1 MLRVGVPRELKSD
14 EHRVAVTPDGVRELV
29 HAGVEVTVE
38 SGAGVD
44 SGFADDAYRAA
55 GARVIDGPDEVW
67 GSSELVC
74 KVKEPLPEEFAHLRA
89 DLTLV
94 TYLHL
99 AAYPQVAEALVGA
112 GSTAIG
118 YETVRGPGGDLPLLA
133 PMSEIAGRMAVQV
146 AAHLLERPNGGRGVL
161 MGGAPGVEPAK
172 VAVIGAGNVGW
183 NAAWIASG
191 MGAEVRL
198 LDIDLDRLRWVDT
211 MDRGRISTHASNRG
225 TLERVVAEAD
235 VVIGAVLIP
244 GGRAPTLVTDDLVRN
259 MADGAVIVDVA
270 VDQGGC
276 VETIRETTHT
286 RPVYEVHGVLHY
298 GVGNMPGAVPSTS
311 TRALTNATLPYLT
324 RLAVRGVREAVTG
337 DAALASGVNV
347 HGGHV
352 TNPAVAE
359 GLDVAHVP
367 LHDLLMEGS

>member
-29 HAGVEVTVE
+29 HAGVEVRVE

-44 SGFADDAYRAA
+44 SGFADDTYRAA
-55 GARVIDGPDEVW
+55 GARVVDRPDEVW

-99 AAYPQVAEALVGA
+99 AAYPQVAGALVDA
-112 GSTAIG
+112 GTTAIG

-172 VAVIGAGNVGW
+172 VVVIGAGNVGW

-191 MGAEVRL
+191 MGAEVHL
-198 LDIDLDRLRWVDT
+198 FDLDLDRLRWVDS
-211 MDRGRISTHASNRG
+211 MDRGRITTHASNRG
-225 TLERVVAEAD
+225 ALERGVEGAD
-235 VVIGAVLIP
+235 VVVGAVLIP
-244 GGRAPTLVTDDLVRN
+244 GGRTPTLVTDDMVRT
-259 MADGAVIVDVA
+259 MAAGTVIVDVA

-276 VETIRETTHT
+276 VETIRETTHAD
-286 RPVYEVHGVLHY
+286 PVYEVHDVLHY

-324 RLAVRGVREAVTG
+324 RLAVRGVRDVI
-337 DAALASGVNV
+337 AAGGPLAEGVNV
-347 HGGHV
+347 HAGSV
-352 TNPAVAE
+352 VNQAVAE
-359 GLDVAHVP
+359 GLDRPYVP
-367 LHDLLMEGS
+367 LSALV